1 MKTQSNIT
9 NGSIARVS
17 AADLSDK
24 EGRFVVLNS
33 SNQFDLAGAN
43 PTAPLYVLLDGGKQG
58 EVSTAEP
65 VTSGR
70 RYRVRGSNANFTFG
84 SRVTSGANGLA
95 VLVTLVASG
104 ANLVTLAG
112 VVEEANNIA
121 TTDTGDVYILG
132 FPQIGIRA

>member
-24 EGRFVVLNS
+24 EGRFVVLT
-33 SNQFDLAGAN
+33 SNGQFDLAGAN
-43 PTAPLYVLLDGGKQG
+43 PTAPLYVLLDGGKAG

-65 VTSGR
+65 VTSGK
-70 RYRVRGSNANFTFG
+70 RYRVRGSNANFTAG

-112 VVEEANNIA
+112 VVEETNNIA
-121 TTDTGDVYILG
+121 TADTGEVLILG
-132 FPQIGIRA
+132 FPQIGVRA